1 MTVVSERS
9 TFDLC
14 VDGINRAIVYALLC
28 LEAGSGRLGQ
38 SSWDVALAGPEQAVC
53 TPRCELWKLLERWA
67 WHGAMGT

>member
-28 LEAGSGRLGQ
+28 RNADCESHSMLPGLPGRGQEDILCQRDRQTAMKRKWAHAG
-38 SSWDVALAGPEQAVC
+38 
-53 TPRCELWKLLERWA
+53 T
-67 WHGAMGT
+67 